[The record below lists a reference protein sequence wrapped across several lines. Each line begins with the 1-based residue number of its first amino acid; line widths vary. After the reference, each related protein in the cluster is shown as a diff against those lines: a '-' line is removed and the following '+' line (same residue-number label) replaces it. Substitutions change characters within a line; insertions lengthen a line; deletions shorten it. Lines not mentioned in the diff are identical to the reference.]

1 MSAKSADTTNTL
13 QRKDNGNIEIKITIP
28 WSEISTAYETKLNQ
42 AVAAAEIP
50 GFRKGKAPRE
60 MVEPKLDRSE
70 LISQALG
77 DLLPVAYSKLVET
90 LKLKPILYPQIH
102 IDKGKEGEDWEF
114 SAITCEAPA
123 VNLPDYKHDLP
134 NITVKPDQSKL
145 SAAIEYLKDKTK
157 VSIPDLLVEEETN
170 HRLSSLVENLSK
182 IGMSMEKYLQTKK
195 ITAEDLKAQSAQSAR
210 LDLEIEFAL
219 AQIQTDEKLTDRNK
233 TIEFIQSLI
242 QPSK

>member
-1 MSAKSADTTNTL
+1 MSTKSADVTNAL

-28 WSEISTAYETKLNQ
+28 WSEINTAYETKLNQ
-42 AVAAAEIP
+42 ALAVAEMP

-114 SAITCEAPA
+114 SAITCEAPV

-157 VSIPDLLVEEETN
+157 ISIPDLLVEEETN

-195 ITAEDLKAQSAQSAR
+195 ITAEDLKAQSARDAR

-219 AQIQTDEKLTDRNK
+219 AQIQTNEKLTDRNK
-233 TIEFIQSLI
+233 TIEFVQSLI